1 MIATCPNCETRFEIP
16 DDKYRP
22 GRKARC
28 SNCGFVF
35 PLPERDEAGISRV
48 GDGQDAVPP
57 PLPGAL
63 SEAARGVEDDI
74 DAALAEAGAPSPD
87 AAFPD
92 GGSRSAA
99 VVSGGA
105 LPGDS
110 GFPDGVV
117 VPEAEVV
124 EIPPPPASYDD
135 VVSPI
140 GEPPARKRSK
150 KKIFLILGIVFALA
164 LLSYGGIMVYSAFFA
179 PVRSADP
186 VRATDGGVVSSL
198 GGRTGGADAAKEA
211 ERQAAVSRLAL
222 ENVRQQTVPD
232 NEQTGPM
239 VVIEGAV
246 VNNFD
251 TPKDLI
257 LLEVTLYDSKGNALV
272 MREQYC
278 GITLSLLQLRTL
290 SKAAL
295 ESALG
300 NQVDI
305 LTNNADIPPGGRV
318 PFTTVFFDLPNT
330 AYEFEVKIVDVQDPS
345 EKK

>member
-1 MIATCPNCETRFEIP
+1 MIVTCPNCETKFEIP

-35 PLPERDEAGISRV
+35 PLPDIDEPVASPEADAR
-48 GDGQDAVPP
+48 DAVR
-57 PLPGAL
+57 A
-63 SEAARGVEDDI
+63 VEDDI
-74 DAALAEAGAPSPD
+74 DAIFAESGADGRAGALSGD
-87 AAFPD
+87 DSASGEATSQDQAADPPPEN
-92 GGSRSAA
+92 AA
-99 VVSGGA
+99 
-105 LPGDS
+105 P
-110 GFPDGVV
+110 
-117 VPEAEVV
+117 
-124 EIPPPPASYDD
+124 IPAPPASFDD
-135 VVSPI
+135 VVSPSA
-140 GEPPARKRSK
+140 ETRAPQRSGK
-150 KKIFLILGIVFALA
+150 KFLLILVVLFALA
-164 LLSYGGIMVYSAFFA
+164 LLTYGGIMVYSALFA
-179 PVRSADP
+179 PVTSSDP
-186 VRATDGGVVSSL
+186 VRASDSDVVSSL
-198 GGRTGGADAAKEA
+198 GGQSGGADAAKEA
-211 ERQAAVSRLAL
+211 ARQAAVSRLSL
-222 ENVRQQTVPD
+222 ENVRQQTVTE

-239 VVIEGAV
+239 VVIEGTV

-251 TPKDLI
+251 TPRDLI

-278 GITLSLLQLRTL
+278 RVTLSLMQLRTL

-295 ESALG
+295 ESALS

-345 EKK
+345 QKK